1 MRELGEQIVRQ
12 LPCLK
17 TLLMPN
23 AMIPCKNDPPVASEE
38 DRVHRH
44 RMILDG
50 WSAYRPTLE
59 RVSLGREYLWEKTEE
74 GWRRMDAMYERD
86 DHELRYFDY

>member
-1 MRELGEQIVRQ
+1 MRELGELIVRQ
-12 LPCLK
+12 LPRLK

-23 AMIPCKNDPPVASEE
+23 AAIPCKNDPPAASEE
-38 DRVHRH
+38 ERVHRH
-44 RMILDG
+44 RMILDE

-59 RVSLGREYLWEKTEE
+59 RVSLGWEYLWEKKE
-74 GWRRMDAMYERD
+74 GEWRRVDAVYQRD